1 MNIAASIVAAQIS
14 RRNEEERLKKINTL
28 PIKQAQPGCGND
40 GCEGGFIHEKGG
52 LYGMCKKCD
61 GKGK

>member
-28 PIKQAQPGCGND
+28 LLHN
-40 GCEGGFIHEKGG
+40 
-52 LYGMCKKCD
+52 
-61 GKGK
+61 